1 MKKRID
7 VLLVD
12 MGFFP
17 SREQARRTIMAGNVF
32 VDNQRV
38 DKPGTMIKDGSDI
51 LVKGKPLAYVS
62 RGGLKLEKAMKN
74 FDLSL
79 DGKVCMDIGASTGG
93 FTDCML
99 QNGAVLKRRTSTY
112 KLFTFLLLCL
122 MMAGSMN
129 VHAQKARNRRMGI
142 KTDSIIQVKD
152 SLVIDSLKLLEERQK
167 IENMEAPVDTAAL
180 VRKND
185 SIQKAMAAETK
196 PRFIPNSNRA
206 IWLALVIPGGG
217 QIYNRKYWKLPIV
230 YGGFVGCAYALTWNN
245 RMYKD
250 YSQAYLDIMDDDPDT
265 KSYEDFLPHGMSAEG
280 MEDTFKKRKD
290 FYRRNRDLSI
300 FCFIGVYIL
309 SVIDAYV
316 DAELSDFDISKD
328 LGLQIQ
334 PVIFNDGR
342 SRIPNTIGLQ
352 CSFKF

>member
-1 MKKRID
+1 
-7 VLLVD
+7 
-12 MGFFP
+12 
-17 SREQARRTIMAGNVF
+17 
-32 VDNQRV
+32 
-38 DKPGTMIKDGSDI
+38 
-51 LVKGKPLAYVS
+51 
-62 RGGLKLEKAMKN
+62 
-74 FDLSL
+74 
-79 DGKVCMDIGASTGG
+79 
-93 FTDCML
+93 
-99 QNGAVLKRRTSTY
+99 
-112 KLFTFLLLCL
+112 

-290 FYRRNRDLSI
+290 FYRRNR
-300 FCFIGVYIL
+300 FKHIL
-309 SVIDAYV
+309 FYRCIYTVCH
-316 DAELSDFDISKD
+316 
-328 LGLQIQ
+328 
-334 PVIFNDGR
+334 R
-342 SRIPNTIGLQ
+342 RIRGCRTI
-352 CSFKF
+352 